1 MSAGPQIHR
10 GPEWEAP
17 WRDPAGGQD
26 TVRGRSRLLPLGGPR
41 TRLPWAR
48 LGAAARSWQEDLPSS
63 PSPGD
68 AAPARASHSEHHCSW
83 KCQKRRL
90 SGMTPQSGSH
100 LPSLLSGAAG
110 LAPTAE
116 CVPRSADGRRKG
128 RMNRVH
134 LQEGP
139 QLCFAVRFIPVG
151 ACPLGMEGGLGGR
164 GPAQSRR
171 AFGSTSCWEFQGAF
185 CGMPGLAVP
194 SAPSPGWAQALAG
207 RKPVPAHRQAWQ
219 LRPLCRAYPVEQY
232 PCRTK
237 ATAAIMHM
245 IMNNL
250 DPAVAQVRARRRGP
264 GTSSGNGMGEAHE
277 MLSSFLFRNND
288 RFEGNREDRAER
300 TSSPSPG
307 CPQQLHLR

>member
-26 TVRGRSRLLPLGGPR
+26 TVRGRSRLFPLGGPW

-83 KCQKRRL
+83 KCRKRRL

-116 CVPRSADGRRKG
+116 CVPRSTDGRRKR

-151 ACPLGMEGGLGGR
+151 ACPLGTEGSLGGR

-171 AFGSTSCWEFQGAF
+171 AVGTTSCWEFQGAF
-185 CGMPGLAVP
+185 CGMPGLAVHLCAQPRLGP
-194 SAPSPGWAQALAG
+194 SFSRKEACARPSSGLAAAPPLQGLPSGAVPLPDESGCSYHAHGHEQPG
-207 RKPVPAHRQAWQ
+207 
-219 LRPLCRAYPVEQY
+219 
-232 PCRTK
+232 PC
-237 ATAAIMHM
+237 
-245 IMNNL
+245 
-250 DPAVAQVRARRRGP
+250 RGP
-264 GTSSGNGMGEAHE
+264 GKGQDTGARDQQWKRNG
-277 MLSSFLFRNND
+277 RN
-288 RFEGNREDRAER
+288 A
-300 TSSPSPG
+300 
-307 CPQQLHLR
+307 